1 MKNISKAIWQ
11 KANSSLLIL
20 SCLTMF
26 FTTTQAQNSQSDR
39 LKLEKKP
46 ETDEQKSSQRMILPL
61 GNSSSNPASSITIS
75 SRLEAYS
82 QRLNLVRSSSMEYSQ
97 QLKIQQVGEVFAQP
111 LAKLENKLVPKVV
124 ETPIAKA
131 ERLLKQGEI
140 AQAKQIYNKLIAE
153 NNKDYHARSAMA
165 YILLQEGE
173 TELALKE
180 YEEIIKFY
188 DDTETQVNYGV
199 ALYRS
204 GRISD
209 AATQYQDAL
218 KNNKAKLPIVHFNL
232 AMSYAH
238 LGEGEKAIEHYQAAI
253 KEKNGVYPEAS
264 NNLGLVYE
272 AFGDKNKEATEQ
284 FKAAI
289 GTKAANTPIAHYNLA
304 RQYYRDKE
312 YEKAII
318 EFKEAIDK
326 KSDFP
331 EAYLSLG
338 NLYLTY
344 GELGQTLERAKE
356 FLQNAI
362 ENYEIAIKQRNN
374 IYPLAHENL
383 AVALIK
389 DNQRDVAFTHFRL
402 AFEQYGEHSSQT
414 FHNFLTSLKPSNQ
427 SSGFLIYNERSRPG
441 NPGNITLNRKD
452 PLIAQASVTV
462 DNSKPDLTYEEQNR
476 MIFESGLQK
485 YEDIDE
491 SLKNLASIHHC
502 GAQIYLIAGD
512 ANAAMEEIAI
522 AAKLSEYKDPQIM
535 KTFLSLLNLLAVK

>member
-1 MKNISKAIWQ
+1 MKDILKNTWQ
-11 KANSSLLIL
+11 KANSNLLIL

-26 FTTTQAQNSQSDR
+26 LTITPAQNNGQGQSDR

-46 ETDEQKSSQRMILPL
+46 ETDEQKSSQRLTLPL
-61 GNSSSNPASSITIS
+61 GNSSSSTSSVAIS

-97 QLKIQQVGEVFAQP
+97 QLKIQQVGEIFAQP
-111 LAKLENKLVPKVV
+111 LAKLENKTVPKAV

-173 TELALKE
+173 TESALKE

-218 KNNKAKLPIVHFNL
+218 KNNKAKLPIAHFNL

-253 KEKNGVYPEAS
+253 KQKNGVYPEAS

-289 GTKAANTPIAHYNLA
+289 GTKAPNSPIAHYNLA
-304 RQYYRDKE
+304 RQYYRDRE

-318 EFKEAIDK
+318 EFKEATSK
-326 KSDFP
+326 KPDFP
-331 EAYLSLG
+331 EAHLSLG

-344 GELGQTLERAKE
+344 SELGQTPERAKE
-356 FLQNAI
+356 FL
-362 ENYEIAIKQRNN
+362 
-374 IYPLAHENL
+374 H
-383 AVALIK
+383 
-389 DNQRDVAFTHFRL
+389 
-402 AFEQYGEHSSQT
+402 
-414 FHNFLTSLKPSNQ
+414 
-427 SSGFLIYNERSRPG
+427 
-441 NPGNITLNRKD
+441 
-452 PLIAQASVTV
+452 
-462 DNSKPDLTYEEQNR
+462 
-476 MIFESGLQK
+476 
-485 YEDIDE
+485 
-491 SLKNLASIHHC
+491 
-502 GAQIYLIAGD
+502 
-512 ANAAMEEIAI
+512 
-522 AAKLSEYKDPQIM
+522 M
-535 KTFLSLLNLLAVK
+535 KI